1 LGVNIYKFRN
11 IAVKWLYSESIT
23 EILQNDKIL
32 SIIVISSQIRLTRTL
47 CVDIITNANIW
58 QNEYLKNNQT
68 FYGGILQ

>member
-1 LGVNIYKFRN
+1 MNIYKFRN
-11 IAVKWLYSESIT
+11 VAVKQPYSENIT

-58 QNEYLKNNQT
+58 QNEYLKNNQI